1 MSDPERLSAFN
12 LDSPVVFLGGL
23 ILALMVNAYA
33 VVRLEA
39 GRQDG
44 AVVST
49 VRLEVRFWNIV
60 VVIVS
65 LLLLATLLG
74 YFFVENLVYR
84 P

>member
-1 MSDPERLSAFN
+1 ML
-12 LDSPVVFLGGL
+12 
-23 ILALMVNAYA
+23 NAYA
-33 VVRLEA
+33 VVWLEA

-49 VRLEVRFWNIV
+49 VRLEVRFWNLV

-65 LLLLATLLG
+65 LLLLATLLV

>member
-1 MSDPERLSAFN
+1 M
-12 LDSPVVFLGGL
+12 L
-23 ILALMVNAYA
+23 IAYA

-39 GRQDG
+39 GRQYG

-84 P
+84 S